1 MVQFQSGPIQSSFSL
16 CEKLKTVE
24 TLRKHHRHDFVKG
37 ARMGPFECLVY
48 VI

>member
-1 MVQFQSGPIQSSFSL
+1 MVQFQSGRIQSSFSL

-24 TLRKHHRHDFVKG
+24 TLRKHYRHDFVKG
-37 ARMGPFECLVY
+37 AWCDHLSAPVY